1 MIGKL
6 AHRRERAGGT
16 SAIIRLRA
24 RLGKSWPAALAALGA
39 FAVAAQLLLVAYH
52 QGALSQER
60 ALQARNSADIHASK
74 AALAQLQSE
83 SQAHLDALSSQL
95 AVMQARLARLDALGG
110 RLVEVSKLPE
120 GGGEFDFST
129 NPGLGGRA
137 APMPEEAT
145 ELSALLA
152 SMTALQGQIE
162 DRELQLRILKDV
174 LADRSLADEAFPDST
189 PVRSGW
195 ISSRYGWRKDPFHGR
210 RAFHHG
216 VDFVARYKAKIYA
229 AAAGL
234 VEFSGR
240 KSGYGLMV
248 EINHGN
254 GYRSRYAHAH
264 SLLVKKGEMVSRGQA
279 IARIGS
285 TGHSTGPHLHF
296 EVLENGKPVNPMR
309 FLARR

>member
-1 MIGKL
+1 MTVEG
-6 AHRRERAGGT
+6 AHQKRPAAVMAG
-16 SAIIRLRA
+16 IIRLRA
-24 RLGKSWPAALAALGA
+24 AFGKWLPAALGA
-39 FAVAAQLLLVAYH
+39 LLACAVLAQLLAVAYH
-52 QGALSQER
+52 QGALAQR
-60 ALQARNSADIHASK
+60 TTVQARNAGDIQASR
-74 AALAQLQSE
+74 AALAQLRNE

-95 AVMQARLARLDALGG
+95 AMMQARLARLDALGG
-110 RLVEVSKLPE
+110 RLVEISQLPE
-120 GGGEFDFST
+120 DGGEFDFSA

-137 APMPEEAT
+137 APLPAEAT
-145 ELSALLA
+145 ELQALTA
-152 SMTALQGQIE
+152 SMAGLQSQIE
-162 DRELQLRILKDV
+162 DRELQLRILQDV
-174 LADRSLADEAFPDST
+174 LSDRNLAGEAFPNST

-210 RAFHHG
+210 RAFHYG
-216 VDFVARYKAKIYA
+216 VDFVARYKAKIHA